1 MLARRGVGGPT
12 GDQRDGHR
20 QMGGVANSG
29 VARRGR
35 RGVSGM
41 CRQNEGRGGPRAWT
55 GVMELPAVMGGFL
68 NVTTTEGNEFM
79 RKQIQEVLRKA
90 GDESSDRGSAE
101 EREDLRGVVVNT
113 VQQLYVSV
121 RGMRTSAATN
131 KCEFGYVTP
140 SGKEL
145 KWGPTRFT
153 LYAEFHKRSLKPK
166 THTANTYHTVRGA
179 LILNDQSRW
188 CELCAWSH
196 GKGCE
201 RLQSY
206 RADEARRTNELL
218 TKATRETAP
227 SRAQQQAARPE
238 YTLGVEREK
247 QAQEEAVIRACEAT
261 ARGEEGAR
269 EALRAELDALR
280 TQIICRDFR
289 PHLGNCRFTRPRCK
303 FFPCNRL
310 KHETRIKLRDL
321 ALEEER
327 RERMRASQQGSKGLG
342 GGRAGPSG
350 GGGAGSTNKEGRG
363 GW

>member
-101 EREDLRGVVVNT
+101 EREDLRGVEVNS
-113 VQQLYVSV
+113 VQQLYVNV
-121 RGMRTSAATN
+121 KGMRTSAATN
-131 KCEFGYVTP
+131 KCEFGYTTP
-140 SGKEL
+140 SGEEL
-145 KWGPTRFT
+145 RWGPTKFT
-153 LYAEFHKRSLKPK
+153 LCSEYHKHTLKAK
-166 THTANTYHTVRGA
+166 SNTMRTYHTVQGA
-179 LILNDQSRW
+179 LILNEQAKW
-188 CELCAWSH
+188 CELCAWAH
-196 GKGCE
+196 GKECE
-201 RLQSY
+201 RLRAY
-206 RADEARRTNELL
+206 RTEEARRTQELMA
-218 TKATRETAP
+218 KARRETEP
-227 SRAQQQAARPE
+227 TRAQQQAARPE
-238 YTLGVEREK
+238 YTLSVEKEK
-247 QAQEEAVIRACEAT
+247 QAQEEKVLLACEAL
-261 ARGEEGAR
+261 AKGAEGAR
-269 EALRAELDALR
+269 ERLRAELGAVR
-280 TQIICRDFR
+280 SQTVCKDFR
-289 PHLGNCRFTRPRCK
+289 QHLGNCRFVRPKCK

-310 KHETRIKLRDL
+310 PNETRARLRDF

-327 RERMRASQQGSKGLG
+327 KERMQTWQQG
-342 GGRAGPSG
+342 
-350 GGGAGSTNKEGRG
+350 GRG
-363 GW
+363 RGW